1 MSNLQ
6 PPLNF
11 AEFGA
16 PGGALLQFLFYL
28 FLVRSGGLQLLT
40 KLNKQTAEQ
49 PARLRKSSILLISCR
64 NWHLTLN
71 MTALFKCVVLSIDL
85 TMVRN
90 YTGVLYQIKS
100 LNKIERMQRSFTSK
114 FITGMRTLSYEDR
127 LKSLN
132 LYSVQRRFERYTI
145 IYSWKILE
153 FRTYNS
159 QLHIIFLIEEAV

>member
-1 MSNLQ
+1 
-6 PPLNF
+6 
-11 AEFGA
+11 
-16 PGGALLQFLFYL
+16 
-28 FLVRSGGLQLLT
+28 
-40 KLNKQTAEQ
+40 
-49 PARLRKSSILLISCR
+49 
-64 NWHLTLN
+64 
-71 MTALFKCVVLSIDL
+71 
-85 TMVRN
+85 MVRN

-114 FITGMRTLSYEDR
+114 LITGMRTLSYEDR

-132 LYSVQRRFERYTI
+132 LYSVQRRFERYAI